1 MDESYKKKEGKT
13 TIYTSQPYDSYWSG
27 SSTRAPRA
35 FHSVILA
42 EGLKEELL
50 NDITT
55 FRSSAQWYHDRGVP
69 YRRGYLLHGPP
80 GTGKTSFIVAL
91 AGHLRMSV
99 CIVNLGISGLND
111 QQLDQLLNN
120 APRNSILLM
129 EDVDAALI
137 KRKAGQAQA
146 GSNNV
151 TLSGILNALDG
162 ITAQEGSVVFMTTNH
177 IRKLAPALIRPG
189 RCDRK
194 MLFDYADK
202 HQIRGMF
209 LKFFLS
215 RSSTGQAN
223 NEPVPKLPFKA
234 FKDASLTGA
243 TAVENDPKEQ
253 ARKDAFD
260 AMINDLADKIC
271 ERITYQD
278 SVTTAQLQG
287 FFMIH
292 REHPETILD
301 MIPAF
306 LEELK
311 KERALLSDK
320 KEKRRERRAKKKAKK
335 EAKEKK
341 AKEDKLAAGESVES
355 SDDEDE
361 DEDDDSGSESFS
373 DSDYYEEIKGGS
385 SSITG
390 SKANSTADLGEK
402 PVEKEALDATTA
414 A

>member
-1 MDESYKKKEGKT
+1 MSKQTPFSY
-13 TIYTSQPYDSYWSG
+13 SPLRWHL
-27 SSTRAPRA
+27 P
-35 FHSVILA
+35 FNHPL
-42 EGLKEELL
+42 
-50 NDITT
+50 DISM
-55 FRSSAQWYHDRGVP
+55 FRNSANWYHDRGVP

-137 KRKAGQAQA
+137 KRKAGKAQG

-202 HQIRGMF
+202 HQIHGMF

-223 NEPVPKLPFKA
+223 NEPKPPRSTLFRSTKTDSSATTVAGAATVAAVVP
-234 FKDASLTGA
+234 DA
-243 TAVENDPKEQ
+243 KEQ
-253 ARKDAFD
+253 ARKDTYD
-260 AMINDLADKIC
+260 TMIYALADKISH
-271 ERITYQD
+271 RITHAD
-278 SVTTAQLQG
+278 SVTPAQLQG
-287 FFMIH
+287 FFMLH
-292 REHPETILD
+292 RDHPETILD
-301 MIPAF
+301 KVPEF
-306 LEELK
+306 LAELVREREDLVTK
-311 KERALLSDK
+311 KVQ
-320 KEKRRERRAKKKAKK
+320 RRERRAKKKVKK
-335 EAKEKK
+335 AEADKK
-341 AKEDKLAAGESVES
+341 AKEARLAAGEPIES
-355 SDDEDE
+355 SEDEDEDE
-361 DEDDDSGSESFS
+361 DEDDDSGSDTLS
-373 DSDYYEEIKGGS
+373 DSDDEEEIKGANGS
-385 SSITG
+385 PLANGIVTKDAVAIEAEG
-390 SKANSTADLGEK
+390 SAA
-402 PVEKEALDATTA
+402 TA
-414 A
+414 AAAV

>member
-1 MDESYKKKEGKT
+1 MEESYKKKDGKT
-13 TIYTSQPYDSYWSG
+13 TIYTSQPYDSYWSS

-42 EGLKEELL
+42 EGLKEKLL
-50 NDITT
+50 KDISM
-55 FRSSAQWYHDRGVP
+55 FRNSAQWYHDRGVP

-99 CIVNLGISGLND
+99 CIVNLGITGLND

-129 EDVDAALI
+129 EDVDAALV
-137 KRKAGQAQA
+137 KRKAGKAQE
-146 GSNNV
+146 SNNNV

-194 MLFDYADK
+194 MIFDYADK
-202 HQIRGMF
+202 YQIHGMF

-223 NEPVPKLPFKA
+223 NEPTPLRK
-234 FKDASLTGA
+234 
-243 TAVENDPKEQ
+243 TAVAATVDDSKEQ
-253 ARKDAFD
+253 ARKDAHD
-260 AMINDLADKIC
+260 AMIYELADKIC
-271 ERITYQD
+271 EKITFED
-278 SVTTAQLQG
+278 SVTPAQLQG
-287 FFMIH
+287 FFMLH
-292 REHPETILD
+292 RDNPETILD
-301 MIPAF
+301 TVPEF
-306 LEELK
+306 LAELVREREELVTK
-311 KERALLSDK
+311 KVERRQL
-320 KEKRRERRAKKKAKK
+320 RAKKKAKK

-341 AKEDKLAAGESVES
+341 AKEAKLAAGEPIES
-355 SDDEDE
+355 SSDED
-361 DEDDDSGSESFS
+361 DGDDSGSDSFSS
-373 DSDYYEEIKGGS
+373 DSDNEEEDKNINGSTLTNGSASKGT
-385 SSITG
+385 ITL
-390 SKANSTADLGEK
+390 KADESVAIA
-402 PVEKEALDATTA
+402 V
-414 A
+414 